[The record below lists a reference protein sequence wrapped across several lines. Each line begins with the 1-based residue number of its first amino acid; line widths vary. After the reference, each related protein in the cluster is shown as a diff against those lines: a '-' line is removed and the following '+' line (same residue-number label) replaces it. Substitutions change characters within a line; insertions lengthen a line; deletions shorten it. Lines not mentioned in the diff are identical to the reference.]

1 MSGKENKGRAMKEI
15 KQADLPRL
23 FNEWIRRHIETPSEF
38 EADFQTI
45 TRFLA
50 EQTCGEEPSYGDV
63 CTAYL
68 VILQSE
74 MDALKIMDALGV
86 RNETGAG
93 VPA

>member
-1 MSGKENKGRAMKEI
+1 MKEI

-23 FNEWIRRHIETPSEF
+23 FNEWMRRYIETPSKF
-38 EADFQTI
+38 EAEFQTI

-50 EQTCGEEPSYGDV
+50 ESTCGEEPSYGDV
-63 CTAYL
+63 CTAYF
-68 VILQSE
+68 VTLQSE
-74 MDALKIMDALGV
+74 MDASEV